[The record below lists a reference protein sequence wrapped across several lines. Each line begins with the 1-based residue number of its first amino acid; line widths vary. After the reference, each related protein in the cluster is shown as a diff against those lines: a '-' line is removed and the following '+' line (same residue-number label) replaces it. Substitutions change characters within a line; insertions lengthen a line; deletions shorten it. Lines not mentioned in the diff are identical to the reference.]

1 MSNYRKH
8 IDRLFKEKL
17 GNYRETPPPDVWES
31 LETRLDGLAPV
42 PSGFPFRWVAHIVI
56 ISAIVILGVVVSKEK
71 MSNSGNTQ
79 TAPLAQN
86 NTTQGAQPAPSGDI
100 ENTPGTQPAQAGV
113 DETSATVSSNT
124 TTSGDNN
131 YEVDNKQAV
140 PFNNAPHNAYPKQTS
155 LTSSKNKQKK
165 NPQTRN
171 YVNKTTSVNPSS
183 SYNDPQTTTSS
194 YQKSPISNP
203 APEDFTNDPVTDA
216 SPNTTLSVVTK
227 PEVPTGTENI
237 KSTTTPPVAA
247 AIKGKTK
254 HKPVFSLF
262 EAGVKMGYE
271 GGFTSEAAR
280 KAVVSPYVQ
289 YNLSPKFS
297 LMIQPAIKAAASP
310 NRTIGAPETYYSA
323 NPENAKVTQNGPT
336 VVKSVTSGSTII
348 TTYTTSY
355 TYSQTHDSIVKTN
368 KTGGTAMEYE
378 LPVMLK
384 YNVTKHLAV
393 YGGPN
398 MVYTS
403 YPAITEETYSQ
414 KGITRSYDKTIVSN
428 TAPTGTPAL
437 TGFTYSGKNISSDDG
452 PLVPA
457 QSGYQFRPGY
467 MVGVSYT
474 YRTKW
479 LVDAQ
484 IQQNPAKAD
493 YKGGININAPLSAP
507 YFRLSVGYKLTK

>member
-17 GNYRETPPPDVWES
+17 GNYRETPPPDVWDA

-42 PSGFPFRWVAHIVI
+42 PSGFPFRWIAHIVI

-86 NTTQGAQPAPSGDI
+86 NTTQGAQPAPYG
-100 ENTPGTQPAQAGV
+100 NTESTTGAQPAQTGV
-113 DETSATVSSNT
+113 GETSATVGSNT
-124 TTSGDNN
+124 TTSGRNN
-131 YEVDNKQAV
+131 YEADNKQASPV
-140 PFNNAPHNAYPKQTS
+140 NNTPHNA
-155 LTSSKNKQKK
+155 SSKQMALASTKSKQNKK
-165 NPQTRN
+165 PQTRN
-171 YVNKTTSVNPSS
+171 YGNKTTSVNPSS
-183 SYNDPQTTTSS
+183 TYNAPKSTSS

-203 APEDFTNDPVTDA
+203 SPEDFTNDPVTDA
-216 SPNTTLSVVTK
+216 SPNTTLSVVAK
-227 PEVPTGTENI
+227 PEVPAGTENI
-237 KSTTTPPVAA
+237 KSTTTPPVTA
-247 AIKGKTK
+247 AIKGKAK
-254 HKPVFSLF
+254 HKPVFPLF

-271 GGFTSEAAR
+271 GGFTADAAK
-280 KAVVSPYVQ
+280 KAVVSPYLQ

-297 LMIQPAIKAAASP
+297 VMIQPAIKAASSP
-310 NRTIGAPETYYSA
+310 NRTIGAPETYYNA
-323 NPENAKVTQNGPT
+323 NPEDAKVTQNGPT
-336 VVKSVTSGSTII
+336 VVKTVGSGSNIV

-368 KTGGTAMEYE
+368 KTGGTAIEYE

-384 YNVTKHLAV
+384 YNVTKHLSV

-398 MVYTS
+398 MVYS
-403 YPAITEETYSQ
+403 KYPAITEETYTQ
-414 KGITRSYDKTIVSN
+414 DNIVRSYDKTVVSN
-428 TAPTGTPAL
+428 TAPTGTPTL
-437 TGFTYSGKNISSDDG
+437 TGFTYTGKNISSDDG

-467 MVGVSYT
+467 MVGISYT

-479 LVDAQ
+479 LLDAQ

-493 YKGGININAPLSAP
+493 YKGGYNLNAPLSAP